1 MDPTTTRTIAG
12 ELVEL
17 LGTAQQIPPFSQ
29 RYPEF
34 GIAEAYDV
42 VSLVRTMRSA
52 GGETPVGRKIGFT
65 NRAIW
70 DAFAITAPIWNF
82 MFDRNV
88 HSSGG
93 NHSTFRLPVLPEPR
107 IEPELVLHLCAKP
120 EPGMDET
127 DLLACV
133 DWIAAGFEI
142 VFSVFPGWKFSA
154 ADAAAAYG
162 VHHALFIGPEL
173 RVSENR
179 AGAGKALTSFTVEL
193 SSDAGEARSG
203 HATDVLGGPLSALKF
218 LVEEIARHPASDPLR
233 PGEVITTGTLTEA
246 MPAVAGVTW
255 TSRFSGINLGPLSL
269 QIA

>member
-1 MDPTTTRTIAG
+1 MDPTLTRSIAG
-12 ELVEL
+12 ELVAL
-17 LGTAQQIPPFSQ
+17 LGTGRQIVPFSQ
-29 RYPEF
+29 RSSEF

-42 VSLVRTMRSA
+42 VSLVQTMRSA

-70 DAFAITAPIWNF
+70 DAFAISAPIWNF
-82 MFDRNV
+82 MFDRNL
-88 HSSGG
+88 HSGG
-93 NHSTFRLPVLPEPR
+93 GSHATFRLPVLPEPR

-120 EPGMDET
+120 EPGMDEA
-127 DLLACV
+127 DLLDCI

-162 VHHALFIGPEL
+162 VHHALFVGPEL
-173 RVSENR
+173 FVSEDR
-179 AGAGKALTSFTVEL
+179 RGVSKALTSFTVEL
-193 SSDAGEARSG
+193 SSTAGQVRSG
-203 HATDVLGGPLSALKF
+203 HAADVLGGPLFALKF
-218 LVEEIARHPASDPLR
+218 LVEEIARYPTSLPLR
-233 PGEVITTGTLTEA
+233 SGENITTGTLTEA

-255 TSRFSGINLGPLSL
+255 ISHFAGIDLEPLSL

>member
-1 MDPTTTRTIAG
+1 MDPTLTHRIAD
-12 ELVEL
+12 ELVAL
-17 LGTAQQIPPFSQ
+17 LGTGRQVAPFSQ
-29 RYPEF
+29 RHPEF

-42 VSLVRTMRSA
+42 VPLVRTLRGA

-65 NRAIW
+65 NRTIW
-70 DAFAITAPIWNF
+70 ETFAISAPIWNF

-88 HSSGG
+88 HSGGG
-93 NHSTFRLPVLPEPR
+93 NHSVFHLPVLPEPR
-107 IEPELVLHLCAKP
+107 IEPELVLHLCARP
-120 EPGMDET
+120 EPGMDED

-162 VHHALFIGPEL
+162 VHHAMFVGPEL
-173 RVSENR
+173 VIAEDRRSFGRV
-179 AGAGKALTSFTVEL
+179 LTSFTVAL
-193 SSDAGEARSG
+193 TSSTGQVRHG

-218 LVEEIARHPASDPLR
+218 LVEEIARYPSSDPLR
-233 PGEVITTGTLTEA
+233 SDEIITTGTLTEA

-255 TSRFSGINLGPLSL
+255 TSRFAGINLEPLSL
-269 QIA
+269 QLT